1 MKLSISS
8 RVVSVAIVVLIAFNS
23 IRISSSSFLRPEIFL
38 FLPPVQSLVLT
49 PDIGTTTHRVL
60 VRRPFLLPIM
70 RSATTTLPL
79 SSSSSNDTIMTH
91 EERMQRYLKETNRM
105 ELPPAPRAAANYLPC
120 QRSGDLLFLSG
131 HLPLSRYNENDT
143 TTTTTTL
150 EPYTGR
156 LTAPHHND
164 SSVEE
169 QQQEDPVAIG
179 YAAAQQA
186 GWNIIAT
193 IRHELGG
200 SINDV
205 DQVIK
210 LFGLVQS
217 SDNFH
222 QQHLVM
228 NGCSDLMTA
237 VFGPVSGPHARSAV
251 GTNALP
257 LNAMIEIEA
266 IVRIK
271 PQPSSSSSST

>member
-1 MKLSISS
+1 MSTRTS
-8 RVVSVAIVVLIAFNS
+8 
-23 IRISSSSFLRPEIFL
+23 
-38 FLPPVQSLVLT
+38 PPLT
-49 PDIGTTTHRVL
+49 
-60 VRRPFLLPIM
+60 
-70 RSATTTLPL
+70 
-79 SSSSSNDTIMTH
+79 SSSSNDTITH
-91 EERMQRYLKETNRM
+91 EERLQRYLRKTNPQQQM

-131 HLPLSRYNENDT
+131 HLPLSRCNENDATT

-271 PQPSSSSSST
+271 PSSSPST

>member
-1 MKLSISS
+1 
-8 RVVSVAIVVLIAFNS
+8 
-23 IRISSSSFLRPEIFL
+23 
-38 FLPPVQSLVLT
+38 
-49 PDIGTTTHRVL
+49 
-60 VRRPFLLPIM
+60 
-70 RSATTTLPL
+70 
-79 SSSSSNDTIMTH
+79 MTH
-91 EERMQRYLKETNRM
+91 EERLQLYLTAHGM

-120 QRSGDLLFLSG
+120 QRSGDLLYLSG
-131 HLPLSRYNENDT
+131 HLPFSRDGNDTSSSST

-156 LTAPHHND
+156 LSAPLDD
-164 SSVEE
+164 SEEDDSV
-169 QQQEDPVAIG
+169 VSIG

-193 IRHELGG
+193 IRQELGG

-266 IVRIK
+266 IIRIK
-271 PQPSSSSSST
+271 PQPS